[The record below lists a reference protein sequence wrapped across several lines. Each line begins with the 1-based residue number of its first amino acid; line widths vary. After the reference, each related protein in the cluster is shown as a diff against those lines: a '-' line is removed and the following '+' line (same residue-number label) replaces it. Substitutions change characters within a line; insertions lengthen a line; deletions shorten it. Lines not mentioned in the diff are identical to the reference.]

1 MKKYYIVTQADT
13 DANGDFE
20 YPVGIFSDDNGN
32 TQLCI
37 NAEEARQL
45 IAEDLAVMCE
55 ASGRAGG
62 REFSLNGGDVVAF
75 DLGSKIIE
83 YVLQNMKPEDGQ
95 YAIIQFSDGSQRL
108 YTLNTITI

>member
-1 MKKYYIVTQADT
+1 MTKYYIVTQADT

-20 YPVGIFSDDNGN
+20 YPVGIFADDDGN

-45 IAEDLAVMCE
+45 IAEELAEMCE
-55 ASGRAGG
+55 TNVP
-62 REFSLNGGDVVAF
+62 FSLNGGEEVVF
-75 DLGSKIIE
+75 HLKSKIIE

-95 YAIIQFSDGSQRL
+95 YATLRYSDGEQRL
-108 YTLNTITI
+108 YTLNSITV

>member
-1 MKKYYIVTQADT
+1 MTKYYIVTQADT

-20 YPVGIFSDDNGN
+20 YPVGIFADDDGN

-45 IAEDLAVMCE
+45 IAEELAEMCE
-55 ASGRAGG
+55 TKIP
-62 REFSLNGGDVVAF
+62 FSLNDGEAVEF
-75 DLGSKIIE
+75 DLKSKIIE

-95 YAIIQFSDGSQRL
+95 YAIIQYSDGSQRL
-108 YTLNTITI
+108 YTLNSITV

>member
-13 DANGDFE
+13 DSNGDFE
-20 YPVGIFSDDNGN
+20 YPVCIFSDDNGD

-45 IAEDLAVMCE
+45 IAEELAEMCE
-55 ASGRAGG
+55 PNVP
-62 REFSLNGGDVVAF
+62 FSLNGGDVVAF
-75 DLGSKIIE
+75 DLGKKIFE

-95 YAIIQFSDGSQRL
+95 YAIIQYSDGEQRL
-108 YTLNTITI
+108 YTLNSITV

>member
-1 MKKYYIVTQADT
+1 MTQYYIVTQADT

-20 YPVGIFSDDNGN
+20 YPVGIFADDNGN

-45 IAEDLAVMCE
+45 IAEDLAAMCE
-55 ASGRAGG
+55 ASGRTGG
-62 REFSLNGGDVVAF
+62 REFSLNGGEVVAF
-75 DLGSKIIE
+75 DLRSKIIE

-95 YAIIQFSDGSQRL
+95 YAIIQYADGSQRL
-108 YTLNTITI
+108 YTLNTITV